1 MTGTILLIDVM
12 AEAFRAFHALPKTI
26 TTSDGQIINALLG
39 FHFSLK
45 ELFKRFAPSHCAAA
59 WSSGTSFRKSILP
72 DYKAHRNTP
81 ELLQIQKPLI
91 EAYLCA
97 VGIPQFSVMG
107 YEADDVLA
115 SLVTVLRRH
124 TGHIIV
130 DTIDKDLL
138 PLCSEGVKIWNFR
151 TKSLWDE
158 VSVKNRFGVPPRMLT
173 DLLIVTGDKTDAIRG
188 IKGLGSARAADLLN
202 RFGGLDEL
210 RARQD
215 ELDEPTRQKFQDG
228 VAVVRINLQVI
239 PLVRSVPLDIA
250 LDSLAVNDEVRN
262 GLDDASAALR
272 LKDLG
277 FLYSE

>member
-1 MTGTILLIDVM
+1 M
-12 AEAFRAFHALPKTI
+12 
-26 TTSDGQIINALLG
+26 
-39 FHFSLK
+39 
-45 ELFKRFAPSHCAAA
+45 
-59 WSSGTSFRKSILP
+59 LP
-72 DYKAHRNTP
+72 DYKAHRSTR

-97 VGIPQFSVMG
+97 VGIPQFSVLG

-115 SLVTVLRRH
+115 SMVMVLRRH

-158 VSVKNRFGVPPRMLT
+158 VTVKDRFGVPPRMLT
-173 DLLIVTGDKTDAIRG
+173 DLLIVTGDKTDAIPG

-277 FLYSE
+277 FLYSEHHTVQPRLSF